1 MSEFLT
7 KQTEWQQQAES
18 SDDLK
23 LQVGRPQSDESWQL
37 LAKDVVEKLKL
48 HATDNL
54 LDVGCGSGLLLSKL
68 ATNCAYVSGIDYAQA
83 MVDKAQALLP
93 NAQFYCGE
101 AKKLPFAS
109 RSFDKLL
116 SYSIF
121 HYFPDREY
129 ALSVV
134 KEMIRVVKPGG
145 IILIG
150 DVLDA
155 NYENE
160 IKSKSNLAYEQKI
173 PNIHRYSQWQFYDFV
188 QLERELS
195 DLVSQFE
202 VLTQP
207 NELALSGYRK
217 DIRLW
222 L

>member
-1 MSEFLT
+1 MNKFLT

-37 LAKDVVEKLKL
+37 LAVDVQEKLKL
-48 HATDNL
+48 QLTDDL

-68 ATNCAYVSGIDYAQA
+68 ASNCANISGIDYAQA
-83 MVDKAQALLP
+83 MVDKAQILLP
-93 NAQFYCGE
+93 KAQFCCGE
-101 AKKLPFAS
+101 AKTLPFTS
-109 RSFDKLL
+109 DSFDKLL

-150 DVLDA
+150 DVLDSS
-155 NYENE
+155 YENE
-160 IKSKSNLAYEQKI
+160 IKSNSDLAYEQKI
-173 PNIHRYSQWQFYDFV
+173 PYIHRYSQWQFYDFALL
-188 QLERELS
+188 QRELS
-195 DLVSQFE
+195 DLVCKFE

-207 NELALSGYRK
+207 SEFTLSGYRK